1 MDKGGL
7 YIGAGHVVG
16 VAVQATA
23 AGAVVYT
30 YAYLQRKGEQI
41 LLRGTGE
48 AGSIEALLKDIGTR
62 VPIALCLDTPRC
74 VHRVLHST
82 GAPEDLVA
90 QAFPNAPLTDLRVGQ
105 WRMGQ
110 GTGLSMVRASEVQQV
125 LEELV
130 GKGARAVSLHIGP
143 WPLLGMLP
151 LLGDLPAERTFGQHR
166 FLFEEGALTAVERTT
181 EPGPSELHIGE
192 DRVPGAHALAFATAW
207 AHLVPSADQHVTSDE
222 LVADGQRQEKARR
235 WYEGWM
241 LVALATLLILLTG
254 EQLLSHS
261 LNDRRHLL
269 EGSGAD
275 RAALARQIAEEQ
287 AVLAERTALAQRLGL
302 DTARRSAVFAAELAA
317 TVPEGIRLERLA
329 VDPLSGTLKEREP
342 AAFEHGKVLLRGT
355 CSTTAVLNTWMDT
368 LRRHAPGRTVRLLGY
383 STDVQHPEPVFEISL
398 EP

>member
-16 VAVQATA
+16 VAAQANE
-23 AGAVVYT
+23 AGAMVYT
-30 YAYLQRKGEQI
+30 YAYLQRKGEQM

-48 AGSIEALLKDIGTR
+48 ASSIEALLKAIGTR

-82 GAPEDLVA
+82 GTPEDLVA

-110 GTGLSMVRASEVQQV
+110 GTGLSMVRASEVRQV

-130 GKGARAVSLHIGP
+130 GQGARAVSLHIGP
-143 WPLLGMLP
+143 WALLGVLP
-151 LLGDLPAERTFGQHR
+151 LLGDLPLERTFGQHR
-166 FLFEEGALTAVERTT
+166 FRFEEGSLADLERSTGVQQ
-181 EPGPSELHIGE
+181 PELHIGE
-192 DRVPGAHALAFATAW
+192 DRIPGAHALAFATAW
-207 AHLVPSADQHVTSDE
+207 SHLVPSADEIVTTDA
-222 LVADGQRQEKARR
+222 LVTDGQRQEKARR
-235 WYEGWM
+235 GYEGWM
-241 LVALATLLILLTG
+241 LGALAIMLLLLTG
-254 EQLLSHS
+254 EQLLSRS
-261 LNDRRHLL
+261 LSDRRHLL

-275 RAALARQIAEEQ
+275 RAALARQVEEEK
-287 AVLAERTALAQRLGL
+287 ALLAERTALAQSLGL
-302 DTARRSAVFAAELAA
+302 NAARRSAVLAAELAS
-317 TVPEGIRLERLA
+317 TVPDGIRLERLA

-342 AAFEHGKVLLRGT
+342 AVFEHDAVLLRGT
-355 CSTTAVLNTWMDT
+355 CSTTAALNTWMDT

-383 STDVQHPEPVFEISL
+383 STDAQHPEPVFEISL